1 MSKTVIITGATGNLG
16 GAVTKAFIGSG
27 YKVIGTVEPGKRRS
41 ENKDTEQVKFVEVNL
56 TNEEEAQVFVEE
68 VHRSE
73 GEIAG
78 CIMLVGGFAM
88 ADIASTTGADISNMI
103 TLNFNTAYF
112 TARPVLKVMKSQSAM
127 GRLIFVGAKP
137 ALNPGSAGGV
147 TAYSLSKSMVV
158 QLANII
164 NGDAKEHNATATV
177 VVPSIIDT
185 PPNREAMPDANF
197 NDWVKP
203 EKIANT
209 ILFACSEEGS
219 ELRGSI
225 LKVYG
230 NS

>member
-16 GAVTKAFIGSG
+16 GAVTKAFINAGF
-27 YKVIGTVEPGKRRS
+27 KVFGTIEPGKRRD
-41 ENKDTEQVKFVEVNL
+41 ENKDTEQLKFMEVDL
-56 TNEEEAQVFVEE
+56 TDQDKAIAFVQE
-68 VHRSE
+68 VQQSE
-73 GEIAG
+73 GEINA
-78 CIMLVGGFAM
+78 CIMLVGGFGM
-88 ADIASTTGADISNMI
+88 GDIAETSSDDISKMI
-103 TLNFNTAYF
+103 TLNFNTAYH
-112 TARPVLKVMKSQSAM
+112 TAKPVLNVMKSDTTM
-127 GRLIFVGAKP
+127 GRLVFVGAKP
-137 ALNPGSAGGV
+137 ALNPASAGGV
-147 TAYSLSKSMVV
+147 TAYALSKSMVI

-185 PPNREAMPDANF
+185 PPNRKSMPDANF
-197 NDWVKP
+197 DDWVKP
-203 EKIANT
+203 EKIAST